1 MIEMKISQG
10 AKRVSR
16 REVMTFGE
24 IYEIYKPG
32 DLANGEAPERFQM
45 MWDLANPD
53 TSELAEVV
61 TTIR

>member
-1 MIEMKISQG
+1 MIEIKISQG

-32 DLANGEAPERFQM
+32 DLANGEAP
-45 MWDLANPD
+45 
-53 TSELAEVV
+53 
-61 TTIR
+61 